1 MDMAIE
7 GLNDAQWNALRQL
20 SKGNQWRADL
30 AISDDELLKLEL
42 FNYVDT
48 VEHFSNKRL
57 RACIMSKGRKALSA
71 FEAQQHTKAP
81 EGVRCPA
88 CEGVGFDPPTMD
100 MCGRCGGTGQ
110 IAKRTAQDDFVYGVE
125 TPATPAQV
133 DGFLF
138 GDVKRLQAHELH
150 DADGAPVE
158 DKDARIRQLEALV
171 EEAAQVI
178 APIVEAAN
186 DEDLEDYDSYLFAE
200 PHEDYHVFIN
210 ASDDTYLKMRHLRAI
225 ASFATKLDAA
235 LKK

>member
-1 MDMAIE
+1 MAIE

-125 TPATPAQV
+125 TPATPASV

-138 GDVKRLQAHELH
+138 GKDVDVKRLQAHELH

-158 DKDARIRQLEALV
+158 DKDARIRQLEALLSETADV
-171 EEAAQVI
+171 VINMDSLCIKHGIHEHVSLVNNIAA
-178 APIVEAAN
+178 
-186 DEDLEDYDSYLFAE
+186 
-200 PHEDYHVFIN
+200 
-210 ASDDTYLKMRHLRAI
+210 
-225 ASFATKLDAA
+225 KLDAA